1 MQYLNPFESHGLKT
15 FMVPGYE
22 SQRTEPVADDVE
34 EIRKEL
40 INYEESA
47 CPACDLGGC
56 MIKGVGTKTTTT
68 EQNDGVS

>member
-1 MQYLNPFESHGLKT
+1 MQYLNPFESHGLKKP
-15 FMVPGYE
+15 FMIPGCE
-22 SQRTEPVADDVE
+22 SQSTEPVADDVE

-56 MIKGVGTKTTTT
+56 MIKGVGVKDAST
-68 EQNDGVS
+68 